1 MFKHTILS
9 AALAASTA
17 LGMVPA
23 SAAAAGPAPLKLDV
37 FNPGEAAI
45 FPVASVLV
53 SGHKDAVLIDAQ
65 FSRAEALKLVELIRA
80 SGKRLTTVY
89 VSHGDPDFYFGLD
102 VIKAAFPDA
111 QIVASAHTVAAM
123 EKKAKAKVGYW
134 GPILKD
140 NAPQGIVMPQVLQG
154 DTIKLEGQSLKIAS
168 EHGVPL
174 ERSYV
179 WIPSIKAV
187 VGGVVLFNELHVW
200 TADTQT
206 PESRQQWLATL
217 KGIEALKPSTVVP
230 GHFKVG
236 APLTVDSIA
245 FTRDYLLRFELESAK
260 AANSA
265 ELIATMKTLY
275 PTVGLA
281 GALDTSAK
289 VAKGEIK
296 W

>member
-1 MFKHTILS
+1 MIKQSLLS
-9 AALAASTA
+9 AALAATVAGATA
-17 LGMVPA
+17 
-23 SAAAAGPAPLKLDV
+23 APLKLDV

-45 FPVASVLV
+45 FPVASVIV
-53 SGHKDAVLIDAQ
+53 SGAKDAVLIDAQ
-65 FSRAEALKLVELIRA
+65 FSRGEALKLVEQIRA
-80 SGKRLTTVY
+80 TGKHLTTVY
-89 VSHGDPDFYFGLD
+89 VSHSDPDFYFGLD
-102 VIKAAFPDA
+102 VIHAAFPEA
-111 QIVASAHTVAAM
+111 KIVATPQTIAGI
-123 EKKAKAKVGYW
+123 EKKKDAKVAFW

-140 NAPQGIVMPQVLQG
+140 NAPQSIIVPQPLNG
-154 DTIKLEGQSLKIAS
+154 DTIKLEGQSLKI
-168 EHGVPL
+168 EGLKGPTP

-206 PESRQQWLATL
+206 AESRKQWLATL
-217 KGIEALKPSTVVP
+217 DGVAALKPATVVP

-236 APLTVDSIA
+236 AALTPDSIA
-245 FTRDYLLRFELESAK
+245 YTRDYLVRFEAETAK

-265 ELIATMKTLY
+265 ALIARMKELY
-275 PTVGLA
+275 PSAGLN

-289 VAKGEIK
+289 VAKGEMK